1 MKHLWSPWRMAY
13 IEEHGKE
20 PGCLFCR
27 QLAQTDGPENLILHR
42 GHLAFV
48 ILNRFPYTSGH
59 LMIAPFAHKAS
70 LELLDSPTLTEL
82 IALTATSLTL
92 LRRVYG
98 AQAFNI
104 GVNIGEAAGAG
115 VVDHVHVHVVPRW
128 RGDTNFMTTTAETR
142 VIPTSLEAAYERLLE
157 GWQALEA
164 DR

>member
-1 MKHLWSPWRMAY
+1 MAY

-27 QLAQTDGPENLILHR
+27 QPAQTDGPANLILHR
-42 GHLAFV
+42 GQLAFV